1 MIKHYV
7 ISSTVFK
14 TKTGAEE
21 KIREWEYE
29 GSLDNGTKIYEVTE
43 NTKVFVPALK
53 LEEEK

>member
-7 ISSTVFK
+7 ISSSEFK
-14 TKTGAEE
+14 TKKEAEN
-21 KIREWEYE
+21 KIKDWQED
-29 GSLDNGTKIYEVTE
+29 GSLVIGTKVYEITT

>member
-29 GSLDNGTKIYEVTE
+29 GSLDNGTKIYEISE

-53 LEEEK
+53 LEELK